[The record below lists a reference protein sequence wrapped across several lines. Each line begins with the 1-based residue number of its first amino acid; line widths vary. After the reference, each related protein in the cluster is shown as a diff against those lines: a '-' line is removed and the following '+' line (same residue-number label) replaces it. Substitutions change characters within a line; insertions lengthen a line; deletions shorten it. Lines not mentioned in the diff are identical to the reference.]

1 MSIILNLFNLF
12 RCKQYTKNFFIFIA
26 LILIPFKEISLS
38 IIINFLFVF
47 CCFCLLSSAVYIIN
61 DLFDFKEDLNNPLKA
76 NRALVSGKVKKVD
89 AVFSMMILLLA
100 ALSLASNYSIK
111 LLLIEI
117 SYLCI
122 NLLYSK
128 YLRKLYIID
137 VISIATGFVLRVVA
151 GFMIL
156 NEPINFYIISAVF
169 VLCVILGMIK
179 RYKEYRY
186 YRYNNLGL
194 FCRISLNKYAQIFK
208 LLK

>member
-1 MSIILNLFNLF
+1 MSIILNLLNLF

-26 LILIPFKEISLS
+26 LIQISFKDVSLLIIM
-38 IIINFLFVF
+38 NFVFVF
-47 CCFCLLSSAVYIIN
+47 CCFCLVSSAVYIIN
-61 DLFDFKEDLNNPLKA
+61 DLFDYKEDLNNPLKA

-89 AVFSMMILLLA
+89 AVFSLMILLLA
-100 ALSLASNYSIK
+100 TLSLACNYSIK

-128 YLRKLYIID
+128 YLRKLYIVD
-137 VISIATGFVLRVVA
+137 VISIALGFLLRVVA
-151 GFMIL
+151 GFLIL
-156 NEPINFYIISAVF
+156 EEPLNIYVILAVF
-169 VLCVILGMIK
+169 ALCVGLGVIK

-186 YRYNNLGL
+186 YRYNN
-194 FCRISLNKYAQIFK
+194 FASFNRISLNKYAQIFK